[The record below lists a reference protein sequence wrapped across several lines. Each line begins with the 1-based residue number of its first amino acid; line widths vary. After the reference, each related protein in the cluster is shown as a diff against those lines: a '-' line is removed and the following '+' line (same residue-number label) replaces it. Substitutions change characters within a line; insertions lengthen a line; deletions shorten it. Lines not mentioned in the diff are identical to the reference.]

1 MCVATVYRVLLPV
14 SDNAD
19 RAMNAA
25 EAVGDFPN
33 ADEDVEVVV
42 LNVFE
47 EFDVTGEAGK
57 VKSEDVWNESNFPES
72 VTAVEQYL
80 ESRVAA
86 VSKRREHGGV
96 AEKIL
101 AVAAEIDAD
110 NISMGGRK
118 RSPTGKVLFGSTTQ
132 SVMLSA
138 ECPVTVSFTE

>member
-1 MCVATVYRVLLPV
+1 MYRVLLPV
-14 SDNAD
+14 SDNTD

-57 VKSEDVWNESNFPES
+57 VKSEDVWDESNFPES
-72 VTAVEQYL
+72 VATVVDYL

-86 VSKRREHGGV
+86 VSKRREHGEI
-96 AEKIL
+96 AEQIL
-101 AVAAEIDAD
+101 AVADEIDAD
-110 NISMGGRK
+110 NIAMGGRK

>member
-1 MCVATVYRVLLPV
+1 MYRVLLPV
-14 SDNAD
+14 SENAD

-25 EAVGDFPN
+25 AAVGDFPN

-57 VKSEDVWNESNFPES
+57 VKSEDVWDESNYPES
-72 VTAVEQYL
+72 VDAVVDYL

-86 VSKRREHGGV
+86 VSKRREHGEI
-96 AEKIL
+96 AEQIL
-101 AVAAEIDAD
+101 AVADDIDAD

-138 ECPVTVSFTE
+138 ECPVTVSFAE

>member
-1 MCVATVYRVLLPV
+1 VYRVLLPV
-14 SDNAD
+14 SDNTD

-25 EAVGDFPN
+25 EAVAGFPN
-33 ADEDVEVVV
+33 AAEDVSVVV

-57 VKSEDVWNESNFPES
+57 VKSEDVWDETNYPES
-72 VTAVEQYL
+72 VSAVEEFL
-80 ESRVAA
+80 SSRVAS
-86 VSKRREHGGV
+86 VSKRREHGEV
-96 AEKIL
+96 AQQIL
-101 AVAAEIDAD
+101 AVADEIGAD

-138 ECPVTVSFTE
+138 ECPVTVSFSE

>member
-1 MCVATVYRVLLPV
+1 MYRVLLPV
-14 SDNAD
+14 SDNTD

-33 ADEDVEVVV
+33 AAEEVEVVV

-57 VKSEDVWNESNFPES
+57 VKSEDVWDESNFPES
-72 VTAVEQYL
+72 VTAVVDYL
-80 ESRVAA
+80 DSRVAS
-86 VSKRREHGGV
+86 VSKRREHGEI
-96 AEKIL
+96 AEQIL
-101 AVAAEIDAD
+101 AVADEIDAD
-110 NISMGGRK
+110 NIAMGGRK

>member
-1 MCVATVYRVLLPV
+1 MYRVLLPV
-14 SDNAD
+14 SENAD

-25 EAVGDFPN
+25 EAVGDFPH
-33 ADEDVEVVV
+33 ADEDVEVLV

-57 VKSEDVWNESNFPES
+57 VKSEDVWDESNYPES
-72 VTAVEQYL
+72 VDTVVDYL

-86 VSKRREHGGV
+86 VSKRREHGEI
-96 AEKIL
+96 AEQIL
-101 AVAAEIDAD
+101 AVADEIDAD
-110 NISMGGRK
+110 NIAMGGRK

-138 ECPVTVSFTE
+138 ECPVTVSFSE

>member
-1 MCVATVYRVLLPV
+1 MYRVLLPV